1 MTTQRPA
8 GTGHPRY
15 AENHPRTAETS
26 AQARRLVRA
35 AFGLWG
41 LDHLTDRGELVITE
55 LVANAVRHTSC
66 PLVRL
71 IVARP
76 SPDWVR
82 LAVVDRAPRKL
93 PQMREV
99 CADDTTGRGLVLV
112 DAYADRW
119 GYDLMGSKPRAPW
132 GKSVWCELKV
142 TDQ

>member
-1 MTTQRPA
+1 MATQRPA
-8 GTGHPRY
+8 GIGHPRY
-15 AENHPRTAETS
+15 AENHPRTAEAA

-35 AFGLWG
+35 AFRLWD

-55 LVANAVRHTSC
+55 LVGNAVRHTSC

-93 PQMREV
+93 PRIREV
-99 CADDTTGRGLVLV
+99 CADDTTGRGLFLV
-112 DAYADRW
+112 DAYSDRW
-119 GYDLMGSKPRAPW
+119 GYDLMGTKPGAPW
-132 GKSVWCELKV
+132 GKAVWSELGI
-142 TDQ
+142 TER